1 METQTIRARVGEPVE
16 IRRVAAGFGGGYV
29 WRARL
34 LNESS
39 GTVVEVESTKEN
51 TTGDNIPGSPIVQTF
66 VFQST
71 KPGVDNLE
79 LSYGRP
85 WEIAPIKTEIIRIE
99 VS

>member
-1 METQTIRARVGEPVE
+1 METQTIRARAGEPVE
-16 IRRVAAGFGGGYV
+16 IRRVAGFGGGYI

-39 GTVVEVESTKEN
+39 GTIAEVEATKGK
-51 TTGDNIPGSPIVQTF
+51 TADDNMPGSPLVQTF
-66 VFQST
+66 VFQS
-71 KPGVDNLE
+71 KKSGIYKLE

-85 WEIAPIKTEIIRIE
+85 WETAPLKTEVIRIE